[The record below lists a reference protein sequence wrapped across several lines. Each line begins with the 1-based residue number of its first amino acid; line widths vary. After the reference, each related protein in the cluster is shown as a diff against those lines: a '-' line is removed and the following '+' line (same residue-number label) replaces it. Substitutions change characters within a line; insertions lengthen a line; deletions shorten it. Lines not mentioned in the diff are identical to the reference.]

1 MGSNDAGTGVTAAFP
16 STRERCIHDLF
27 VERARRRPGEIA
39 VRDGTRSWTYG
50 EIDRWTNRLAR
61 VLQREGVTADDA
73 VAICTGR
80 SVEMV
85 VSAIAVHKAGGGY
98 APLDPALP
106 AERFS
111 FMLSDCGSRLLLT
124 QRAVWDAVPAKV
136 ARPIFVDDAAAL
148 AGVSDEP
155 VASPVG
161 PEHLAYLIY
170 TSGSTGRPKGI
181 EMTHRALVNMLDYQV
196 AAFAARPDARTAQYS
211 AFFFDVSFQDIFST
225 LAAGGT
231 LVLVSEEMRRDFHRL
246 ARLLADEKVE
256 RIFVPVVALRELA
269 AAVHDGGA
277 FPRHLREVI
286 VSGEQLRMTDA
297 IRDLFDR
304 LGPDSVLVNQYGPAE
319 THVVTALPMRPPAHR
334 WSALPCIG
342 REIRWSHVY
351 LLDDAM
357 QPVPNGQPGEV
368 YVGGATVARGYRA
381 RPDLTAERFLPEPGA
396 REPGARM
403 YRTGDL
409 AVLGAD
415 GELQFRGRADFQ
427 VKIQGYRIEPE
438 EVEAALAAAPG
449 VKHAAVVARDAGAA
463 GLQLVAFFVPDDAA
477 EATPD
482 RVRAFVEGRLPKYM
496 VPSQLV
502 VVDAIPLTPSG
513 KLDRRALIDRA
524 AERPRDVR
532 PDLDQ
537 PFVAPSSPVEQTLAA
552 VWEEILGLDRVG
564 ADDDFFDLGGH
575 SLLAGRILALVKDRL
590 HVSVS
595 IQALFEAST
604 VRRLAAVVGAAGGGK

>member
-1 MGSNDAGTGVTAAFP
+1 MGSNDAGTGSAPAI
-16 STRERCIHDLF
+16 SGTRERRVQDLF
-27 VERARRRPGEIA
+27 VERARRRPEDIA
-39 VRDGTRSWTYG
+39 VRDGGKSWTYR

-61 VLQREGVTADDA
+61 LLQREGVKPDDA

-80 SVEMV
+80 AVEMV

-106 AERFS
+106 AERFA
-111 FMLSDCGSRLLLT
+111 FMLRDSGSRLLLT
-124 QRAVWDAVPAKV
+124 QRAVWDAVPAKTAQPV
-136 ARPIFVDDAAAL
+136 FVDDADAL
-148 AGVSDEP
+148 ASISDDPVVSP
-155 VASPVG
+155 AH

-196 AAFAARPDARTAQYS
+196 AAFAARLDARTAQYS

-231 LVLVSEEMRRDFHRL
+231 LILVPEETRRDFHKL

-269 AAVHDGGA
+269 AAIHDGA
-277 FPRHLREVI
+277 PFPRGLREVI

-319 THVVTALPMRPPAHR
+319 THVVTALAMRPPAHR
-334 WSALPCIG
+334 WSNLPCIG

-351 LLDDAM
+351 LFDEQM
-357 QPVPNGQPGEV
+357 RPVPNGQPGEV
-368 YVGGATVARGYRA
+368 YVGGETVARGYRA

-396 REPGARM
+396 GNPGARM

-409 AVLGAD
+409 AVLGPD

-438 EVEAALAAAPG
+438 EVEAAIGAAPG
-449 VKHAAVVARDAGAA
+449 VRHAAVVARDAGAA
-463 GLQLVAFFVPDDAA
+463 GLQLVAFFVPADPA

-482 RVRAFVEGRLPKYM
+482 RVRAFVEARLPKYM

-502 VVDAIPLTPSG
+502 IVDTIPLTPSG
-513 KLDRRALIDRA
+513 KLDRRALVERA

-532 PDLDQ
+532 PDLDT
-537 PFVAPSSPVEQTLAA
+537 PYVAPEGPTEKTLAGI
-552 VWEEILGLDRVG
+552 WEEILGLDKVG
-564 ADDDFFDLGGH
+564 VDDDFFDLGGH
-575 SLLAGRILALVKDRL
+575 SLLAGRIVALVKDRL
-590 HVSVS
+590 YATVS

-604 VRRLAAVVGAAGGGK
+604 VRKLAAVVGTAK